1 MSKIILNSPIEKF
14 TRMMF
19 GRVIERLAVVM
30 SEESL
35 SFSQVAAL
43 HIIDQSKSISIQEI
57 ASRLNLSLSA
67 TSRLVD
73 DLVKTDFIDRIED
86 QENRRS
92 KILTLTPHGEEF
104 LNKLSVERVK
114 IIKSTAESLPE
125 RISNKFIDAI
135 SGEKGK
141 KT

>member
-1 MSKIILNSPIEKF
+1 MSNLILNSSIEKF

-19 GRVIERLAVVM
+19 SRVIERLAVVM
-30 SEESL
+30 SEEHL

-43 HIIDQSKSISIQEI
+43 HIIDQEKSISIQDI
-57 ASRLNLSLSA
+57 SLRLNLSLSA

-73 DLVKTDFIDRIED
+73 ELVKTELLDRVED

-92 KILTLTPHGEEF
+92 KILTLTPQGQDF
-104 LNKLSVERVK
+104 LNKLSIERVK
-114 IIKSTAESLPE
+114 IIKSTAESLPQKL
-125 RISNKFIDAI
+125 SSKFLGAI
-135 SGEKGK
+135 SSKKGN

>member
-43 HIIDQSKSISIQEI
+43 HIIDQSKSISIQDI

-114 IIKSTAESLPE
+114 IIKSTAESLPQK
-125 RISNKFIDAI
+125 ISNKFIEAI

-141 KT
+141 RS